1 MKKLLL
7 LVVVLL
13 CASCGTVW
21 ASPDIAVAVVHGQ
34 FAAEVSCED
43 ELTVRVPATGEVLTW
58 KPGRYFVNA
67 EGGTFFG

>member
-43 ELTVRVPATGEVLTW
+43 ELTVRVPATGEVLT
-58 KPGRYFVNA
+58 
-67 EGGTFFG
+67 